1 MRLFLAWPNPSFH
14 RTCAK
19 SRARPVNSNVRDR
32 HVPLLPTYAAAQS
45 ENRVRHD
52 TARFQ
57 SVSRFDHAPWFFA
70 AARLLR
76 PVAYRSGRCVS
87 SCRRLT
93 SADFF
98 AVRRFVRFIQP
109 APNPALKR
117 TCAKSRAGPLSSTL
131 GISGCLSRSIE

>member
-1 MRLFLAWPNPSFH
+1 MTPDRALERLHAYEQELHSIQ
-14 RTCAK
+14 
-19 SRARPVNSNVRDR
+19 SRFC
-32 HVPLLPTYAAAQS
+32 

-57 SVSRFDHAPWFFA
+57 SVSRFGHAPWVFA
-70 AARLLR
+70 AVRLLR
-76 PVAYRSGRCVS
+76 AVAYRSGRCVS

-117 TCAKSRAGPLSSTL
+117 TCAKNRAARLAL
-131 GISGCLSRSIE
+131 R